1 MATTLTYDDINKGWV
16 SFYSY
21 EPEWMANLGNQFYTF
36 KDGNIYQHDVSDV
49 DRTSFYGTSYGVSFT
64 YSSNEAPSDVKLYKT
79 LILET
84 NSNTWYAELDS
95 ELESGVIGSE
105 TDQKFVDK
113 EGFRYAYI
121 RREST
126 DSLNYNELS
135 VIGLGDLLSK
145 ATNSFTFSENVPNQI
160 NARSTAGSG
169 SDKLYYK
176 DGANTY
182 LVGTITGASGANIT
196 VNSTTNDPALN
207 DFCFVVKES
216 SVESFGL
223 RGYHTKITLH
233 NKSTSFVELF
243 ASSVEAIK
251 SYT

>member
-1 MATTLTYDDINKGWV
+1 M
-16 SFYSY
+16 
-21 EPEWMANLGNQFYTF
+21 
-36 KDGNIYQHDVSDV
+36 
-49 DRTSFYGTSYGVSFT
+49 
-64 YSSNEAPSDVKLYKT
+64 
-79 LILET
+79 
-84 NSNTWYAELDS
+84 
-95 ELESGVIGSE
+95 
-105 TDQKFVDK
+105 
-113 EGFRYAYI
+113 
-121 RREST
+121 
-126 DSLNYNELS
+126 NYNELS